1 MNAFGIF
8 RIGHHKLLIPWLYSL
23 WPNDQF
29 VTKWLLVIV
38 RIYLVSFCMTN
49 ARSTPLEFWKS
60 DHVQPRYNLNL
71 NPLIL
76 NPLVTKWSIC
86 DQMTVGLLQNRLVW
100 LSRDPYEMNAFGIFR
115 IGHHKLL
122 IPGLYPLW
130 PNDQFVT
137 KWLLV
142 IARTYVVSSRVT
154 RTRWTPLEF
163 WKSDHERPRN

>member
-8 RIGHHKLLIPWLYSL
+8 RIGLHKLLIPGLYPL

-38 RIYLVSFCMTN
+38 HTYLVSSCVTN
-49 ARSTPLEFWKS
+49 TRWTPLECWKS
-60 DHVQPRYNLNL
+60 DHVWPRYNLNL

-76 NPLVTKWSIC
+76 NPLLNKWSIC
-86 DQMTVGLLQNRLVW
+86 DQMIVGLLQNRLVW
-100 LSRDPYEMNAFGIFR
+100 SSRDPYEMNAFGIFR

-122 IPGLYPLW
+122 IPGLYHLW

-137 KWLLV
+137 KWQLV
-142 IARTYVVSSRVT
+142 IGRTYLVSSCVT
-154 RTRWTPLEF
+154 NTRWTPLEF
-163 WKSDHERPRN
+163 WKFRPCTAEI